1 MPSRFAQA
9 AMALLL
15 LTAVPRAAPAEEFR
29 VRMGP
34 SASSF
39 TVRRALAGASERLR
53 TSECRRLLTDF
64 EDEQGRPLQ
73 ERLDTFGFSP
83 DEFLGYVGFYEGE
96 GHVRCHH
103 DNVLAFTAP
112 GSLAVR
118 VCPRVARHDPE
129 TVEIVLIHEMLH
141 ALGLGENPP
150 TSSQITNEVRRRC
163 GDVSVRSA
171 RR

>member
-1 MPSRFAQA
+1 MPCRFVRAT
-9 AMALLL
+9 LGLFV
-15 LTAVPRAAPAEEFR
+15 LTALPRPAPAEEFR

-34 SASSF
+34 SAASF
-39 TVRRALAGASERLR
+39 TVRRALAGASDRLR
-53 TSECRRLLTDF
+53 TSECRLLLTDF
-64 EDEQGRPLQ
+64 ADEQGRPLQ
-73 ERLDTFGFSP
+73 ERLDTFGFSA

-96 GHVRCHH
+96 GRGRCSH
-103 DNVLAFTAP
+103 DTVLAFTAP

-118 VCPRVARHDPE
+118 VCPQVVRHDPE

-150 TSSQITNEVRRRC
+150 TSSQITNQVRRRC
-163 GDVSVRSA
+163 GDFSVRSA